1 MLSIKNGLSR
11 RSLLK
16 AAGLSSALSMLGIP
30 LVPAKAAEEAK
41 GVHLNA
47 KMKDGWHYGHC
58 RMCMRGT
65 CPNLYR
71 VENGIAVEVM
81 GNPNCPTTKGA
92 LCAKGQTI
100 LQNTYNAYRVKAPM
114 KRTNPKKGLDVDPQW
129 VEISWDEALS
139 TVADKLGDIRRR
151 DPRRFLYQVGF
162 GDMDFFCT
170 FMFYFAQ
177 CFGTPNF
184 VKSNGILCTLHYASD
199 LVQGVFPGSVPDATY
214 CRYFIAMGLN
224 VGMGIGSC
232 EGGTRGI
239 FDLMYEGNKDFQ
251 LVVVDP
257 RCSPEASKG
266 EWVPIKPGGDLA
278 FLMGMINVIFYEI
291 GKLDDHFLKWRTNA
305 PYLIGPDGYYLRN
318 KNGKPLIRDAAD
330 GKVKAFNDK
339 TLKDPD
345 LWASNIK
352 VNGVK
357 TSAAMTFVKA
367 GFKDT
372 TPEWA
377 EKICDI
383 PAERIRHIANEF
395 IHHARIG
402 ETVKLQNS
410 KGEWV
415 EMPVR
420 GSMIEGKRGIKNQRD
435 GAQCDLLCKM
445 MAMLIG
451 GIDVPGGTVA
461 KSRGAFHLKPDAD
474 GVVEPK
480 GEARDNPM
488 SYPPKHINLSDYFPH
503 KHTLPVL
510 AYKVAQD
517 PKKYGFD
524 YEIEASLT
532 VGSNPIASTTE
543 PYEVLKGVMNI
554 PFVVNIA
561 YHYDEM
567 AQMSDILLASH
578 SVLERESVNCF
589 EGAFDLSTAETNN
602 QRLMMY
608 RDPLQPIYNTRQ
620 PQDIIIELC
629 ERMGMIDDFNANLNK
644 VGVVLGEVTTV
655 KLPPEEELKPGKR
668 YTISEIWDKGAKAA
682 FNGRGLDYLKKE
694 GLIIQERA
702 PAEAYNAYWYKDGE
716 SRHPIYFDRIKSSGE
731 RQMAFFKKYK
741 DQIYLPDFVPEDNL
755 KYFEPVITWR
765 SKEILELKPTDEYPL
780 VATNF
785 KTPTSPSR
793 CSGDDQLPWIV
804 EASETF
810 DPQFGKVCVNP
821 ITAKEYGLKEGDII
835 WVESKNGKTSGPLH
849 LSELFR
855 PGTVNIAGSLG
866 RLVKSLGL
874 KAYNRPMY
882 NLLCNGKP
890 SESCPYQ
897 MGVQNNVPVK
907 IYKAKTGKS
916 IEGVCVCD

>member
-1 MLSIKNGLSR
+1 MQTFSR
-11 RSLLK
+11 RNLIK
-16 AAGLSSALSMLGIP
+16 AAGLSSVFGMLGLSLDP
-30 LVPAKAAEEAK
+30 LQAAEHAK
-41 GVHLNA
+41 GVKLNP

-65 CPNLYR
+65 CPNMYR
-71 VENGIAVEVM
+71 VENGIAVEIM
-81 GNPNCPTTKGA
+81 GNPATPTTRGA
-92 LCAKGQTI
+92 LCAKGQSI

-129 VEISWDEALS
+129 VEIAWEEALD
-139 TVADKLGDIRRR
+139 TVAKRLGDIRKR

-177 CFGTPNF
+177 CYGTPNF

-199 LVQGVFPGSVPDATY
+199 LVQGVFPGSVPDASY
-214 CRYFIAMGLN
+214 CRYFIAIGLN

-239 FDLMYEGNKDFQ
+239 FDLMYEGKKDFR

-266 EWVPIKPGGDLA
+266 EWVPIRPGGDLA
-278 FLMGMINVIFYEI
+278 FLMALVHVILYEI
-291 GKLDDHFLKWRTNA
+291 KKVDDHFLKWRSNA
-305 PYLIGPDGYYLRN
+305 PYLIGPDGHYARG
-318 KNGKPLIRDAAD
+318 KDGKPQIRDLSD
-330 GKVKAFNDK
+330 GRIKPFDDK

-345 LWASNIK
+345 LWCENVT
-352 VNGVK
+352 VNGVR
-357 TSAAMTFVKA
+357 TDAAMVLVKR

-377 EKICDI
+377 EKICWI
-383 PAERIRHIANEF
+383 PKERIRQIANDY
-395 IHHARIG
+395 IDNARIG
-402 ETVKLQNS
+402 DTIKLANS
-410 KGEWV
+410 KGEMV

-420 GSMIEGKRGIKNQRD
+420 GSMIESKRGVKNQRD
-435 GAQCDLLCKM
+435 GVPCDLMCKM
-445 MAMLIG
+445 LAMLIG

-461 KSRGAFHLKPDAD
+461 KARSSFHLKPDAD

-510 AYKVAQD
+510 AYKVCQD

-543 PYEVLKGVMNI
+543 PYEVLKGVLNI
-554 PFVVNIA
+554 PFAVNIA

-567 AQMSDILLASH
+567 AQLSDILLASN

-589 EGAFDLSTAETNN
+589 EGAFDLSTKETNN

-608 RDPLQPIYNTRQ
+608 RDPLPPIYNTRQ

-629 ERMGMIDDFNANLNK
+629 DRMGMIDEFNANLNK

-655 KLPPEEELKPGKR
+655 QLDPEEQLKPGRR
-668 YTISEIWDKGAKAA
+668 YTISEIWDKGARKA
-682 FNGRGLDYLKKE
+682 FNGRGLDYLKKH
-694 GLIIQERA
+694 GLIVQERA
-702 PAEAYNAYWYKDGE
+702 PAEAYNSYWYKDGE
-716 SRHPIYFDRIKSSGE
+716 TRCPIYFERTLRSGE
-731 RQMAFFKKYK
+731 RQRAFFKKYK
-741 DQIYLPDFVPEDNL
+741 GKLYLPDFNAEENL
-755 KYFEPVITWR
+755 KYFEAVIKWR
-765 SKEILELKPTDEYPL
+765 SKKILEVKSTDKYPL
-780 VATNF
+780 IATNF

-793 CSGDDQLPWIV
+793 CGGVDQMPWVV

-810 DPQFGKVCVNP
+810 DPQFGKVCINP
-821 ITAKEYGLKEGDII
+821 KTAAYYKLKEGDVI
-835 WVESKNGKTSGPLH
+835 WVESKNGRTKGPVH

-866 RLVKSLGL
+866 RLVKSLGE

-890 SESCPYQ
+890 NESCPFQ
-897 MGVQNNVPVK
+897 MGVENNVAVR
-907 IYKAKTGKS
+907 IYKATGLV
-916 IEGVCVCD
+916 EGGVCVCA